1 MTVSER
7 IEIRFDLP
15 REALAAEHEAA
26 GPDYVLGPEA
36 SLPPDPGATEA
47 RFVEPVTL
55 IATITVAMLVTRI
68 AGVLIARAGRGV
80 LIDARKK
87 PPTVS
92 RLADIPAGF
101 LVIIH
106 PDGKTE
112 TKSADEADRSVLT
125 GLIQTVL
132 GRAG

>member
-1 MTVSER
+1 MSER

-15 REALAAEHEAA
+15 REALAAERAAA
-26 GPDYVLGPEA
+26 GADYILGPET
-36 SLPPDPGATEA
+36 SLPPDPDAAEA
-47 RFVEPVTL
+47 RFIEPVTL
-55 IATITVAMLVTRI
+55 IATVTVAMLATRI
-68 AGVLIARAGRGV
+68 AGFLMARAGRGV

-87 PPTVS
+87 PPSVS

-101 LVIIH
+101 MVIIH

-112 TKSADEADRSVLT
+112 TKSADEADRSGLT

-132 GRAG
+132 GRGG